1 MFQTTNQVNM
11 PYTVHLI
18 YQMVP
23 IVFGTNPI
31 QPTFLWGKL
40 PKNSPFLGTC
50 SGAPNPWIGFVG
62 KIWTRKPSIF
72 PWRSWGFPVNFPLIQ
87 SIELKTNHQK
97 AMTSWSSEHDSI
109 GEWGKTHQK
118 TYDFP
123 TTIPFFVGEIHP
135 FTSFFQHFWWPPG
148 LNGEL
153 MEWHSKKSMWTVE
166 HALLGMK
173 ELVAHPV

>member
-1 MFQTTNQVNM
+1 MEYLSWDNRKWCIMNWT
-11 PYTVHLI
+11 H
-18 YQMVP
+18 
-23 IVFGTNPI
+23 GC
-31 QPTFLWGKL
+31 
-40 PKNSPFLGTC
+40 NSSVIPVQQATIM
-50 SGAPNPWIGFVG
+50 GASIFDIFMIGYKSMDWFVG
-62 KIWTRKPSIF
+62 EHLNRKPSIF